1 MSLERVTRVSEALYR
16 VTDLMPDEEP
26 LKWTLRTKA
35 IQLVELLSD
44 VQGSTSLKQRADTT
58 VRVQELISAIQR
70 LLDIAA
76 GASFISRVNFD
87 VLQREYGLLR
97 DIPTRDEL
105 LLFPMPAPQDTEQ
118 ATVEKTRV
126 QQGVVEQSDVHVAD
140 IGERTPPRAS
150 VSTTPAPRVSAPQ
163 KPRETVQARPVP
175 EKGSARSGRILSYLG
190 AHPWAS
196 RGDVA
201 AIFGRE
207 ISEKTLQRELSS
219 LVESGAIIKEGE
231 KRWCR
236 YALKGQK

>member
-35 IQLVELLSD
+35 IQLVELLSNIHG
-44 VQGSTSLKQRADTT
+44 VASIKARADASA
-58 VRVQELISAIQR
+58 RVQELIDAMMR

-97 DIPTRDEL
+97 QLPAREEL
-105 LLFPMPAPQDTEQ
+105 LLFPSPAVPSEHNTQPQESYRDTEVSPSTSFPSRSLESAHT
-118 ATVEKTRV
+118 ATIA
-126 QQGVVEQSDVHVAD
+126 VV
-140 IGERTPPRAS
+140 P
-150 VSTTPAPRVSAPQ
+150 
-163 KPRETVQARPVP
+163 
-175 EKGSARSGRILSYLG
+175 KGSAVSRPRAMTIVRPPTVKDDGRRARILSYLG
-190 AHPWAS
+190 VHPWAS

-219 LVESGAIIKEGE
+219 LVESGAIVKTGE

-236 YALKGQK
+236 YAIQGQK

>member
-16 VTDLMPDEEP
+16 VTDLMPDTEP

-35 IQLVELLSD
+35 IELVELMSD
-44 VQGSTSLKQRADTT
+44 ISTNSTMKHRVDTYQRI
-58 VRVQELISAIQR
+58 QELIQTLTR

-76 GASFISRVNFD
+76 GASFISRVNFE

-97 DIPTRDEL
+97 EIPQREEL
-105 LLFPMPAPQDTEQ
+105 VLFPLPDMPTPSPAMHEKAPITES
-118 ATVEKTRV
+118 VSHG
-126 QQGVVEQSDVHVAD
+126 GV
-140 IGERTPPRAS
+140 ERTTHTERTMPTVTMPIEKGAPHIRQS
-150 VSTTPAPRVSAPQ
+150 VGVPQ
-163 KPRETVQARPVP
+163 RTVQH
-175 EKGSARSGRILSYLG
+175 KDSGRSERILSYLG

-207 ISEKTLQRELSS
+207 ISEKTLQRELAH
-219 LVESGAIIKEGE
+219 LVDTGVIVKEGE

-236 YALKGQK
+236 YSLKGQKK